1 MKLSQ
6 FLLVGAIGV
15 LLASPRCCTR
25 PRRQDRRPADCR
37 PAQSIDQ
44 ILDKVK
50 KSLKVFVPEKAYKD
64 IEKGLLGAIDMQ
76 KLAGLDT
83 KRPFGLYA
91 TLDAGLLQANFE
103 KSVAVLMVPVTNE
116 KEFLALLERGKLPVE
131 KKDGFYSISVP
142 NFPVEL
148 ALRFYKKDYAYVGFA
163 GKDLDMKLLLDPREV
178 ISSKETAALVIKF
191 RIDQIPKELKDAGI
205 GFMEQALEQAKNPA
219 LGEKQAE
226 LLQKTLKMV
235 VGWYEMGL
243 NDGRELVERI
253 DLDPPSGELRI
264 EVTLD
269 GKPQSKLAKSI
280 AGIPPSKNDFLG
292 IVGKDSVGHVLIEM
306 PLFNDEL
313 RGIFTGLSDLALSYF
328 TKKTKGMAEELVTA
342 GTKAIKAL
350 GRTVKSGD
358 MDLAASLRG
367 PNKDGLFNA
376 IAAVRLKNTAALEKA
391 LRGAVKLAP
400 GEFQKALKLDA
411 GKIDGMAVHELDFSD
426 EMPAEMKRGFGKS
439 PKLYVLFA
447 PDALY
452 LSFGPDGMTI
462 LKDAL
467 TSKGGP
473 APLIQAEMNAKRLG
487 KFIKAVRDPKDGQD
501 YFDQLAKLDRIAVFT
516 FDISGG
522 EKLSLKYSYGAVPL
536 ILWMVPIRSSATNV
550 APMAIPLCR
559 PRPRKK
565 QRPRSRELRRVS
577 VSLAFCQIRF
587 KASETLALRSVESSL
602 ETC

>member
-15 LLASPRCCTR
+15 LFAPPLAAAPVRDAKTAG
-25 PRRQDRRPADCR
+25 PQIAVQ
-37 PAQSIDQ
+37 AQSIDQ

-148 ALRFYKKDYAYVGFA
+148 ALRFYKDYAYVGFA

-328 TKKTKGMAEELVTA
+328 TEKTKGMAEELVTA
-342 GTKAIKAL
+342 GTEAIKAL

-550 APMAIPLCR
+550 APMAIPL
-559 PRPRKK
+559 PPPPKK
-565 QRPRSRELRRVS
+565 EAAP
-577 VSLAFCQIRF
+577 A
-587 KASETLALRSVESSL
+587 KP
-602 ETC
+602 